1 MVINISIHDLVNKFH
16 NVFKKN
22 MDTFDVLTFIQ
33 MRTVLTDKKYDL
45 SKVSRMTIKFL
56 TRLKLAK

>member
-45 SKVSRMTIKFL
+45 FKVSRMTIKFL